1 MSEAFSHQDWT
12 PVVVKKTATKSTSS
26 SSSSSVKPPI
36 HPSSSVIAQRIVDQ
50 SELPVVK
57 VVSHQMA
64 QEFIKIRT
72 ANKLT
77 RKELAMRLNVA
88 ESYITEAETAG
99 KTYRPMVYDK
109 VCNMFSVKIARD

>member
-12 PVVVKKTATKSTSS
+12 PVVVKKKTPAKTASS
-26 SSSSSVKPPI
+26 SSAKPSI
-36 HPSSSVIAQRIVDQ
+36 QSTTSVITQRIVDK

-72 ANKLT
+72 ANKLS

>member
-12 PVVVKKTATKSTSS
+12 PVVVKKKTPIKSS
-26 SSSSSVKPPI
+26 STNTKPPF
-36 HPSSSVIAQRIVDQ
+36 HPSSSVITQRIVDK
-50 SELPVVK
+50 SELPIVK

-72 ANKLT
+72 TNKLS
-77 RKELAMRLNVA
+77 RKELAMRLNIA
-88 ESYITEAETAG
+88 ESFIIEAETVG

-109 VCNMFSVKIARD
+109 VCNMFNVKIVRD